1 MMPEHV
7 ASVMV
12 GGLTALAMLIFAL
25 VWRTKIAERNAR
37 RFKRTSVEALER
49 MRGADGDGI

>member
-1 MMPEHV
+1 MPEHI

-25 VWRTKIAERNAR
+25 MWRTKIAERNAR